1 MVRLSKDNKE
11 LEEIELE
18 LEELE
23 EEELEEEKLEE
34 ELELEGDSD
43 NEEGKELGLGLELED
58 EYGGEDGRPY
68 SQYEVVGTKEV
79 VRGYN
84 GVLRIHHV
92 DSEEELEEGEE
103 AEAQV
108 SDYQDRLMEYT
119 ERVKSEGSFLGV
131 DGEPIEPRDVEGHHQ
146 LTMLLIEKLVF
157 LGSDEDRLRKSNLEL
172 MSLETSISEIGQI
185 EPILV
190 VPLGNPVGY
199 DKDEDGN
206 DILELPIH
214 KKYQVVHGRRRV
226 EAMANLGYEK
236 IVAIVDTTL
245 PRELLEFYQASATV
259 VKDLTFSEKMSYIQ
273 KMRISQPEMSPDL
286 LETSVGFR
294 VGELPKAEFIESH
307 SAEYSDVYIQVEKE
321 RLTIDQGFK
330 KIDKEITKK
339 QKEEE
344 KEAQGSLDGS
354 DGQDVEDAL
363 REQQD
368 QGDINKVGNQ
378 INQQELGKRSILDTA
393 VRRSVEARD
402 GSQCQV
408 CGYAHGVPERA
419 DNLKAHHM
427 VAVQY
432 GGSDSLENL
441 IMLCNNCHEEV
452 HKYESGRQVYYQDT
466 FNKSDEV
473 KRIVVLGNILRKAR
487 VAAIKYI
494 RAHDSNI
501 GKQMDRGSV
510 TVGQALK
517 KVNVNLGIEQTF
529 PDNSPYKE
537 YERATA
543 DLGFGGGLKGELAE
557 VWEFDEENEILAEP
571 DENLDEPEAVFEDE
585 ELEEHHKD
593 YERVEDILKDTEE
606 EAVVEVN
613 EIENIQDISLED
625 MINRE

>member
-1 MVRLSKDNKE
+1 MVRLVKENKE
-11 LEEIELE
+11 FEIELE
-18 LEELE
+18 ESGLEEEVELETDEDEVKVELETKEGSKDLGVELE
-23 EEELEEEKLEE
+23 E
-34 ELELEGDSD
+34 
-43 NEEGKELGLGLELED
+43 

-68 SQYEVVGTKEV
+68 SDYETVGTKEV
-79 VRGYN
+79 VRGDN
-84 GVLRIHHV
+84 GVLRIYHV
-92 DSEEELEEGEE
+92 KEDEEVEEEVK
-103 AEAQV
+103 V

-119 ERVKSEGSFLGV
+119 EKVKGEGVFLGV
-131 DGEPIEPRDVEGHHQ
+131 EGDPIEPRDSEGHHQ

-157 LGSDEDRLRKSNLEL
+157 LGSEDDRLRKSNLEL

-190 VPLGNPVGY
+190 VPLGHPVGY

-206 DILELPIH
+206 DIKELPIYA
-214 KKYQVVHGRRRV
+214 KYQVVHGRRRV
-226 EAMANLGYEK
+226 EAMANLGYET
-236 IVAIVDTTL
+236 IVAIVDTTI
-245 PRELLEFYQASATV
+245 PREILEFYQASATV
-259 VKDLTFSEKMSYIQ
+259 VKDLTFSEKMAYIQ
-273 KMRISQPEMSPDL
+273 KMRVSQPEMSPDL

-294 VGELPKAEFIESH
+294 TGELPKAEFIESH

-344 KEAQGSLDGS
+344 KAAQEGLDGS

-363 REQQD
+363 REKQD
-368 QGDINKVGNQ
+368 QGDISQVDNK

-393 VRRSVEARD
+393 IRRSVEARD

-432 GGSDSLENL
+432 GGSDSLDNL

-487 VAAIKYI
+487 VEAIKYI
-494 RAHDSNI
+494 RNHDSNI
-501 GKQMDRGSV
+501 GKQMDRGKV

-517 KVNVNLGIEQTF
+517 KVNVNLGIEDTF

-537 YERATA
+537 YKRATA

-557 VWEFDEENEILAEP
+557 VWEFDEETEILAEP
-571 DENLDEPEAVFEDE
+571 DENLEEPEVEEDVDLE

-593 YERVEDILKDTEE
+593 SDRVEDILKDSDEE
-606 EAVVEVN
+606 NKEAKE
-613 EIENIQDISLED
+613 ESIGDMEDISLED
-625 MINRE
+625 IVNKG